1 MTILIEKHKSL
12 ERGDTEPGLY
22 IVATPIGNLGDI
34 TLRALQILHKSDL
47 VACEDTRVTR
57 RLLSHYNIKVP
68 TTSYNDHNAK
78 KVIPRIIKL
87 LQSGK
92 IVALVSDAGTPL
104 ISDPGYRLVLA
115 AISKNIP
122 ITAAPGPVAAV
133 AALTIAGLPTDK
145 FLFIGFLPT
154 KKGAKKNYLKEI
166 KNIQATLVF
175 YESSQR
181 LIETLYDMT
190 EYLGNRSAAVMREI
204 TKKFEET
211 KRGSLKELADQF
223 SEEGAPRGEIVII
236 VSSLEPIKISD
247 QEIDVLITKE
257 LVNNTLRDSVNIV
270 AQSSGRAIRE
280 VYKRALI
287 ISKK

>member
-1 MTILIEKHKSL
+1 MTVSIKKHELL
-12 ERGDTEPGLY
+12 EHGDTEPGLH

-34 TLRALQILHKSDL
+34 TLRALQVLSNSDL

-78 KVIPRIIKL
+78 KVIPRLIKL

-104 ISDPGYRLVLA
+104 ISDPGYRLVQE
-115 AISKNIP
+115 AISNKLP
-122 ITAAPGPVAAV
+122 ITTAPGPVAAV

-154 KKGAKKNYLKEI
+154 KKGAKKKYLNEL

-181 LIETLYDMT
+181 LIETLHDMT
-190 EYLGNRSAAVMREI
+190 EYLGNRPAAVMREI

-211 KRGSLKELADQF
+211 KRGPLNELTDHF
-223 SEEGAPRGEIVII
+223 TVEGAPRGEIVII
-236 VSSLEPIKISD
+236 VSSLKTTKMSD
-247 QEIDVLITKE
+247 QEIDRLITKE
-257 LVNNTLRDSVNIV
+257 LVNNTLRDSVSVV
-270 AQSSGRAIRE
+270 AQTSGRARRE
-280 VYKRALI
+280 VYKLSLI
-287 ISKK
+287 HI